1 MALDTEEEQ
10 VEKIQNVWKS
20 YKYLI
25 ITIIVI
31 LFGIYFAYGYYSDQK
46 IQKSEQASQLYQEIL
61 IKRIEDI
68 DLIKDKVD
76 LLKKSYKDTP
86 YASRSSIFL
95 SKLYSQNSNNEEA
108 IKQLIWATQNAVE
121 ESIESMAYYHLANL
135 YLVNNKLDQAMESAK
150 KINTIGFQTLAK
162 DIIGD
167 IHLKQNNKEEAK
179 KFYLESLKL
188 YKGQGDLR
196 KILQNKIDSIGK

>member
-10 VEKIQNVWKS
+10 VEKIQNIWKS

-31 LFGIYFAYGYYSDQK
+31 LFGIYFAYGYFSDQK

-150 KINTIGFQTLAK
+150 RINTIGFQTLAK

-179 KFYLESLKL
+179 KFYLESLKS